1 MGAGMSD
8 SKWLR
13 AIVLVVALGATA
25 FWIYSIW
32 YLIANASPTGGG
44 MELVGIVPMTIVFAA
59 LTLPALLIARKGR
72 HLYWATGFVAASIL
86 ANFFLWR
93 QLLVDLAPG

>member
-1 MGAGMSD
+1 MGD
-8 SKWLR
+8 NKWLR
-13 AIVLVVALGATA
+13 LGVLTVALAAAA
-25 FWIYSIW
+25 FWVYSIY

-44 MELVGIVPMTIVFAA
+44 MELVAIVPMTIVFAA

-72 HLYWATGFVAASIL
+72 RLLVATGFVAASLL

-93 QLLVDLAPG
+93 QLLIDLAPG

>member
-1 MGAGMSD
+1 MGD

-13 AIVLVVALGATA
+13 AVVLIVALAAAA
-25 FWIYSIW
+25 FWVYSIY

-44 MELVGIVPMTIVFAA
+44 MELVAIVPMTIVFAA

-72 HLYWATGFVAASIL
+72 HLFWATGFVAASIL

-93 QLLVDLAPG
+93 QLLFELAPG

>member
-1 MGAGMSD
+1 MGD
-8 SKWLR
+8 SNWLR
-13 AIVLVVALGATA
+13 SGVLIVALAAAA
-25 FWIYSIW
+25 FWVYSIY

-44 MELVGIVPMTIVFAA
+44 MELVAIVPMTIVFAA

-72 HLYWATGFVAASIL
+72 RLLVATGFVAASLL

-93 QLLVDLAPG
+93 QLLIDLAPG